1 MKSSDYYKRIEHY
14 LSQELPGRAAQYKM
28 APALR
33 KSPDALLN
41 TDARKAGVL
50 ILLHHSREKEYYTT
64 LIRKTLYDGVHSGQ
78 ISFPGGKHEARD
90 QDLVSTALRETEE
103 EIGVPAKYILII
115 GKLTPLHIP
124 VSNYDVQPFVGI
136 LQTEYPFKP
145 DKKEVEEIFPIKI
158 RKLAHPGSLVR
169 NKSFRENERQI
180 TAPYYQY
187 QHLKIWGATAM
198 MLSEFIEIHHKSTLV
213 HPPKPIRRKL
223 PDKKTYLNLYESQKT
238 NKPS

>member
-1 MKSSDYYKRIEHY
+1 MKFSDYYKRIEHC
-14 LSQELPGRAAQYKM
+14 LSEELPGRAAQYKM

-33 KSPDALLN
+33 KRPDTVMN
-41 TDARKAGVL
+41 SDTRKAGVL
-50 ILLHHSREKEYYTT
+50 ILLYNSREKEYYTT

-90 QDLVSTALRETEE
+90 PDLVSTALRETEE
-103 EIGVPAKYILII
+103 EIGVPEKHIQIL

-136 LQTEYPFKP
+136 LKAEYPFKP
-145 DKKEVEEIFPIKI
+145 DKKEVEEIFPINI
-158 RKLAHPGSLVR
+158 RKLVHPDSLVR

-187 QHLKIWGATAM
+187 HHLKIWGATAM
-198 MLSEFIEIHHKSTLV
+198 MLSEFIEIHHKSTLA
-213 HPPKPIRRKL
+213 HPAKPIRKRI
-223 PDKKTYLNLYESQKT
+223 PDKKH
-238 NKPS
+238 